1 MTWLLTNLI
10 ATLLLPPCNGLLPAL
25 AGWGLLRR
33 RPGPGRVL
41 IGLGLVL
48 LTVQSLPVVSWGL
61 LRVLERQHAP
71 LPVAALDALP
81 VDAGVVLS
89 ASLYA
94 EAPELG
100 GDDDVFG
107 LSLERIRYGALVA
120 RRSGQPL
127 LLAGGRF
134 GERGASL
141 AQAMKVAVERDFGV
155 PVAWLE
161 EHSTD
166 TRQNALGAAGILLPE
181 GRRRIALVTHAYH
194 MPRAVLLFARAGFA
208 VTPAPTVFIAGPG
221 SLGALDFLPNY
232 QSGTRTGLALHELI
246 GLLWARLHTG

>member
-1 MTWLLTNLI
+1 MTLLFTHLI
-10 ATLLLPPCNGLLPAL
+10 ATLLLPPCNGLLPAV
-25 AGWGLLRR
+25 AGWWMLRR
-33 RPGPGRVL
+33 RPGAGRAL
-41 IGLGLVL
+41 IGIGLLL

-61 LRVLERQHAP
+61 LRVLERQSAP
-71 LPVAALDALP
+71 LAVAALDTLP
-81 VDAGVVLS
+81 VDAVVVLS

-100 GDDDVFG
+100 DEDDVSG
-107 LSLERIRYGALVA
+107 LSLERVRYGALVA
-120 RRSGQPL
+120 RRSGRPL

-134 GERGASL
+134 GQHGASL
-141 AQAMKVAVERDFGV
+141 AQAMQGAMQRDFGV

-166 TRQNALGAAGILLPE
+166 TRQNALGAAEILLPM

-194 MPRAVLLFARAGFA
+194 MPRAVLLFERAGFV
-208 VTPAPTVFIAGPG
+208 VTPAPTVFLAGSG
-221 SLGALDFLPNY
+221 ALEALDFLPTY

-246 GLLWARLHTG
+246 GLVWARLHTG

>member
-25 AGWGLLRR
+25 AGWWLLRR

-41 IGLGLVL
+41 IGAGLVL

-61 LRVLERQHAP
+61 LRILERQHAP

-81 VDAGVVLS
+81 VDAVVVLS

-100 GDDDVFG
+100 GEDDVFG

-127 LLAGGRF
+127 LLAGGRCR
-134 GERGASL
+134 ERGASP
-141 AQAMKVAVERDFGV
+141 ARAMKVAGMFQT
-155 PVAWLE
+155 PLTWAP
-161 EHSTD
+161 
-166 TRQNALGAAGILLPE
+166 LPSVTISQ
-181 GRRRIALVTHAYH
+181 GPLVKRIRVSANW
-194 MPRAVLLFARAGFA
+194 MPRVLWRM
-208 VTPAPTVFIAGPG
+208 
-221 SLGALDFLPNY
+221 
-232 QSGTRTGLALHELI
+232 E
-246 GLLWARLHTG
+246 